1 MGYNHGKNDWI
12 LSDLEQNTF
21 FYSRDV
27 SFHENIFPFAHD
39 GGGTNE
45 GTPKMLGNWVEPSR
59 NFEDSPDIIDGP
71 EMTGT
76 SQDGK
81 LELRGSP
88 SPSRGIKAQNDEG
101 MSIP

>member
-1 MGYNHGKNDWI
+1 MGYPHRNKGRK
-12 LSDLEQNTF
+12 LYDLEQSTF

-39 GGGTNE
+39 SGGTNE

-76 SQDGK
+76 SQDRE
-81 LELRGSP
+81 LELRRSP
-88 SPSRGIKAQNDEG
+88 SPSRGIEVQNER
-101 MSIP
+101 MSRP